1 MAEEFAPLKGHIR
14 KCLPGGN
21 IKSIAAPSEKHMEGK
36 VDYQESQTNGDE
48 EVDVDEEDGVA
59 DQAEYAS

>member
-1 MAEEFAPLKGHIR
+1 
-14 KCLPGGN
+14 
-21 IKSIAAPSEKHMEGK
+21 MEGK

-59 DQAEYAS
+59 DQAEYAGWEDEGQKPEAASESGEPVFQS